1 MELTEIRDEVL
12 SLRRVVEVGLA
23 GIGRTL
29 GVLGEDTR
37 SLGRMVS
44 LLAEEQARFAR
55 GQGEFGERLSLMLA
69 GQARAR
75 TEELERWM
83 QLEERLNRLETR

>member
-37 SLGRMVS
+37 SLGRMVG
-44 LLAEEQARFAR
+44 LLAEEQARLAR

-69 GQARAR
+69 AQAKAR
-75 TEELERWM
+75 TEDLERWM
-83 QLEERLNRLETR
+83 QLEERLTRLETR